1 MNRLAGF
8 YAKLFRRSFLKNK
21 SHFLL
26 NLAGLILGISCFL
39 FSLLYF
45 TYETSYDNYHVNRD
59 RIARIVTTVVAGGN
73 VMHTALSNGFLAPN
87 LPKRYPRIETMVRF
101 KPFSGRAAIRTLN
114 QREAFTLE
122 KAFYADSDVFKVFSY
137 PLREGDRATCLLAP
151 NTIVLSRQT
160 AKRLFGRSAAMNAL
174 VTINDQTLKVTGIM
188 DDLPGNS
195 DITFD
200 GLISWNTLPPAEDD
214 GFVYTYVLLKSPSGI
229 AGLQADLD
237 SFTTKYLNPQLAN
250 SKTAFS
256 YKPEPLSLLHFSNSY
271 VYDTPKGNKVSLDI
285 FLTLG
290 ILILV
295 IACTNSVNMMVV
307 RSFARSLEV
316 TMQKIYGA
324 GRRQLVLQQ
333 LLESL
338 IVGIIAIVLSILL
351 VGLLLPAFGAMVN
364 RPIVLSDLLNWKTGA
379 ALGAALIVLAGSGA
393 VYSGLYL
400 QRVNL
405 ADLLRSKNSKG
416 QGMRIVPKM
425 MLGFQFFISI
435 GMIVA
440 GLLVFRQVS
449 YLRSIPL
456 GFDPKNVLVVGLP
469 QGAYAAKGDQ
479 YLKNELRADP
489 DVLKLA
495 LCGDKALPGQF
506 ADFDV
511 MQYREHGVL
520 VNKGVDDISVD
531 EDYLSLL
538 GLPMIAG
545 SGFQAVKDSS
555 SSHQVIVTELF
566 AREAGWDHP
575 IGQLITEGDDKVQV
589 VGVVPDFHFGSLH
602 RPIEPMVIFQA
613 PADPAYL
620 MVKVAGTKAGAVI
633 NQLQGAWSKA
643 FPAFP
648 FAYFSLEEHLL
659 RQYKDEGN
667 LLTLLVS
674 LSLLV
679 IAISCIG
686 LIAYT
691 SYIIRMSMTG
701 IAIRRIIGASFRDIF
716 NLFNRQFVLLLVIGL
731 SVAVPVSWYLLGR
744 WLEQFAY
751 HVNVRPADY
760 IVAAGAMAAIVGGVV
775 LRYIARCIRVSPAKI
790 IREQ

>member
-1 MNRLAGF
+1 
-8 YAKLFRRSFLKNK
+8 
-21 SHFLL
+21 
-26 NLAGLILGISCFL
+26 
-39 FSLLYF
+39 
-45 TYETSYDNYHVNRD
+45 
-59 RIARIVTTVVAGGN
+59 
-73 VMHTALSNGFLAPN
+73 
-87 LPKRYPRIETMVRF
+87 
-101 KPFSGRAAIRTLN
+101 
-114 QREAFTLE
+114 
-122 KAFYADSDVFKVFSY
+122 
-137 PLREGDRATCLLAP
+137 
-151 NTIVLSRQT
+151 
-160 AKRLFGRSAAMNAL
+160 
-174 VTINDQTLKVTGIM
+174 
-188 DDLPGNS
+188 
-195 DITFD
+195 
-200 GLISWNTLPPAEDD
+200 
-214 GFVYTYVLLKSPSGI
+214 
-229 AGLQADLD
+229 
-237 SFTTKYLNPQLAN
+237 
-250 SKTAFS
+250 
-256 YKPEPLSLLHFSNSY
+256 
-271 VYDTPKGNKVSLDI
+271 
-285 FLTLG
+285 
-290 ILILV
+290 
-295 IACTNSVNMMVV
+295 
-307 RSFARSLEV
+307 
-316 TMQKIYGA
+316 
-324 GRRQLVLQQ
+324 
-333 LLESL
+333 
-338 IVGIIAIVLSILL
+338 
-351 VGLLLPAFGAMVN
+351 
-364 RPIVLSDLLNWKTGA
+364 
-379 ALGAALIVLAGSGA
+379 
-393 VYSGLYL
+393 
-400 QRVNL
+400 
-405 ADLLRSKNSKG
+405 
-416 QGMRIVPKM
+416 
-425 MLGFQFFISI
+425 
-435 GMIVA
+435 
-440 GLLVFRQVS
+440 
-449 YLRSIPL
+449 
-456 GFDPKNVLVVGLP
+456 
-469 QGAYAAKGDQ
+469 
-479 YLKNELRADP
+479 
-489 DVLKLA
+489 
-495 LCGDKALPGQF
+495 
-506 ADFDV
+506 
-511 MQYREHGVL
+511 
-520 VNKGVDDISVD
+520 
-531 EDYLSLL
+531 
-538 GLPMIAG
+538 
-545 SGFQAVKDSS
+545 VKDSS